1 MADKVTFEDVVEVL
15 AKHAG
20 TPSDPDDAAMLTT
33 FNQQVADDK
42 AKESQPPPSKGTK

>member
-20 TPSDPDDAAMLTT
+20 TPSDPDDAATLVA
-33 FNQQVADDK
+33 FNEQTAAEK
-42 AKESQPPPSKGTK
+42 TKETPAPKGKP